1 MKKLESLTKEQEAL
15 IPIVRQEWLDQF
27 FKNKGNLNKELLEK
41 QIGWMYDRLGFKMPF
56 VWYCDSPMMIQTII
70 NTLKANKDINLLLG
84 KKDNIGDNI
93 WANIWANIRDNKM
106 QYEPFSSYCNVSD
119 FGWVAFYDYFKRLN
133 YFKFNWDDFVNIQDF
148 LKSGIYDFVA
158 FKDII
163 FVSSCP
169 VEVYQDTNN
178 RLHNINRASVAF
190 KDGYSV
196 YAIHGRVLPS
206 WVWEKKNDITKEKFL
221 SEKNAEIRGA
231 MYTILGE
238 KRIMEL
244 LDTIE
249 VDKQVIQHA
258 NEDIEIVKLYKTK
271 ESFPEIDNKP
281 FAWVK
286 FVCPSTGSDYLIAC
300 EPHHTNAKVAAASL
314 SLFKPE
320 EYSFD
325 YRT

>member
-1 MKKLESLTKEQEAL
+1 
-15 IPIVRQEWLDQF
+15 
-27 FKNKGNLNKELLEK
+27 
-41 QIGWMYDRLGFKMPF
+41 
-56 VWYCDSPMMIQTII
+56 MIQIII
-70 NTLKANKDINLLLG
+70 NILKNTPNIGDNIGDNIRANIRANIWANIWDNIGDNIG
-84 KKDNIGDNI
+84 DNIRDNIRDNIGDNIWDNIGDNI
-93 WANIWANIRDNKM
+93 WANIRDNIWDNIWANIRDNIRDNIWDNKM
-106 QYEPFSSYCNVSD
+106 QYEPFSYYCNVSD
-119 FGWVAFYDYFKRLN
+119 FGWAAFYDYFKRLN
-133 YFKFNWDDFVNIQDF
+133 YFKFNWSDFINIQDF

-158 FKDII
+158 FKEII

-169 VEVYQDTNN
+169 VEIHQDTNN
-178 RLHNINRASVAF
+178 RLHSVNGASVIF
-190 KDGYSV
+190 KDGYKV
-196 YAIHGRVLPS
+196 HAVHGRILPS
-206 WVWEKKNDITKEKFL
+206 WIWEKKDKITKEMFL
-221 SEKNAEIRGA
+221 TEKNAEIRGA

-258 NEDIEIVKLYKTK
+258 NEDIEIVKLYKTR

-286 FVCPSTGSDYLIAC
+286 FICPSTGSDYLIAC
-300 EPHHTNAKVAAASL
+300 EPHHTDAKVAAASL

-325 YRT
+325 FRT